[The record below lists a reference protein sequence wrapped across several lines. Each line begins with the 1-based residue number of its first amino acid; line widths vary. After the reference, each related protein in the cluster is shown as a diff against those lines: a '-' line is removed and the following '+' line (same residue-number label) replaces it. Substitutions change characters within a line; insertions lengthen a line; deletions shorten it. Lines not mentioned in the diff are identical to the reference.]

1 MIQSQNHN
9 TGKFP
14 RTEGHCWSQMIW
26 LKKEEEE
33 KEEERRGKTS
43 TATWKIINIEKS
55 LLGVQRGGQRL
66 PQWVRITLYVMSQPL
81 WPGTF
86 QESHISCAV
95 GASTLVSQ
103 PLLWWICY
111 SVLREDGSNQS
122 SGVAIWVGRAGS
134 ENSWIPVSCI
144 SKKTSRWMTRT
155 VQSITTVYFQFA
167 ALKRGMFNWP
177 ICSFPNDRLIEN
189 NSETQG

>member
-1 MIQSQNHN
+1 MIRRVKIITQVNFQGQKV
-9 TGKFP
+9 TAWVRWFDFKK
-14 RTEGHCWSQMIW
+14 R
-26 LKKEEEE
+26 KKE
-33 KEEERRGKTS
+33 RRKTS
-43 TATWKIINIEKS
+43 TATWKIINIEKL

-66 PQWVRITLYVMSQPL
+66 PQWVRITLYVMSQPPG
-81 WPGTF
+81 PGTS

-95 GASTLVSQ
+95 GASALVSQ

-111 SVLREDGSNQS
+111 SVLQEDGSNQS
-122 SGVAIWVGRAGS
+122 SGVAIWVSRAGS